1 MPFDRVKGQAG
12 AIATIERALASGNIH
27 HAYRFEGPDGVGKEA
42 TAFVLAQALV
52 CTTKPPEGHAYQACG
67 KCHACVRAVTLAKDP
82 PEVSLH
88 PDVVLIERGLYP
100 PEVLRRNR
108 PELQDISVDQI
119 RRLVLERI
127 SFAPHEGRG
136 RIFIVRRAHEL
147 SISAANALLKTL
159 EEPPQDTY
167 FVLLTERPSELLPTI
182 HSRTLPIRFA
192 PLPESL
198 LVAVLQE
205 RGVAPDI
212 AQSAAELAGG
222 SAAMALE
229 LCDPEAT
236 KERRAFVEAAVM
248 ASRASDLSAAV
259 ALSEA
264 RARDKDVLYARL
276 TSLSTY
282 LARVART
289 VVDREP
295 ARAGRAA
302 RGYEV
307 VSRAMLELE
316 SNGSPALVLESMVA
330 RLRGEI

>member
-12 AIATIERALASGNIH
+12 AVATLERALASGNIH
-27 HAYRFEGPDGVGKEA
+27 HAYRFEGPNGVGKEA
-42 TAFVLAQALV
+42 SAFAFAQALV
-52 CTTKPPEGHAYQACG
+52 CTTKPPEGRAYHACG
-67 KCHACVRAVTLAKDP
+67 TCHACARAVTLAKDS

-88 PDVVLIERGLYP
+88 PDVILIERGLYP
-100 PEVLRRNR
+100 PDVLRRNR

-119 RRLVLERI
+119 RRLVLERT

-167 FVLLTERPSELLPTI
+167 FVLLTDRPSELLPTI
-182 HSRTLPIRFA
+182 HSRSLPIRFA

-198 LVAVLQE
+198 LVALLQE
-205 RGVAPDI
+205 RGVPQDV

-222 SAAMALE
+222 SMATALE

-236 KERRAFVEAAVM
+236 KERRAFVEAAVN
-248 ASRASDLSAAV
+248 AARAGDLSAAV

-276 TSLSTY
+276 SSLSAY

-289 VVDREP
+289 VIDREP

-307 VSRAMLELE
+307 VSQAMLDLE

-330 RLRGEI
+330 RLRGAI

>member
-1 MPFDRVKGQAG
+1 
-12 AIATIERALASGNIH
+12 
-27 HAYRFEGPDGVGKEA
+27 
-42 TAFVLAQALV
+42 
-52 CTTKPPEGHAYQACG
+52 
-67 KCHACVRAVTLAKDP
+67 
-82 PEVSLH
+82 
-88 PDVVLIERGLYP
+88 
-100 PEVLRRNR
+100 
-108 PELQDISVDQI
+108 
-119 RRLVLERI
+119 
-127 SFAPHEGRG
+127 
-136 RIFIVRRAHEL
+136 
-147 SISAANALLKTL
+147 
-159 EEPPQDTY
+159 
-167 FVLLTERPSELLPTI
+167 
-182 HSRTLPIRFA
+182 
-192 PLPESL
+192 
-198 LVAVLQE
+198 
-205 RGVAPDI
+205 VAPDI

-236 KERRAFVEAAVM
+236 TERRAFVEAAVM
-248 ASRASDLSAAV
+248 ASRAPDLSAAV